1 MKIKRMV
8 QWGNEMFRL
17 SNEKGCEP
25 SYRCITLSDAYRRPS
40 IYKQQLYEYW
50 LHWFKSMDEGNGW
63 FGIYSY
69 NTNFVQFCGKVTIGG
84 TEYGFIIYPSRNVA
98 WELDKEVC
106 VH

>member
-1 MKIKRMV
+1 MKNKRMV

-25 SYRCITLSDAYRRPS
+25 RYKCITLSGAYNSPS
-40 IYKQQLYEYW
+40 ISKQQLYEYW

-69 NTNFVQFCGKVTIGG
+69 NFSFVQFCGKVTIGG
-84 TEYGFIIYPSRNVA
+84 IEYGFIIYPTRNVA
-98 WELDKEVC
+98 WELEKR
-106 VH
+106 